1 MKSNLLKSIK
11 FYNKIDSTNLEAKRL
26 ISSGKILNDTVLVTE
41 IQTSGIGRLNREWV
55 SEKGG
60 LWFTMIFP
68 NQNFNPSVTVFT
80 GIVLHK
86 ILLHFLP
93 DAPLM
98 IKWPND
104 IFWKDKKMA
113 GILCS
118 NFRNSSIIGIGI
130 NMNQK
135 NMPEGISKIATSV
148 YIETGREIKLKK
160 FLKKFLEKFE
170 KELPKYLNKNLQPFY
185 LYYKKYDY
193 LSEKEVLLKLSKNKF
208 IGKVSGI
215 SETGN
220 LILNVNGREKNFLSA
235 DKIDIIR

>member
-148 YIETGREIKLKK
+148 YIETGREIRLKK